1 MANYSIKDLE
11 HLSGIKA
18 HTIRI
23 WEKRYHLLEPSR
35 TDTNIRY
42 YSDEDLKKILNIAL
56 LNKRGLKISQLARLA
71 NEEIAEKVLITTKD
85 ITDFEVIIDQLVI
98 SMVELDEQKFDK
110 IVTRIILQTSF
121 EETIMKIIY
130 PFLDRIGILWMTGS
144 INPVQEHFVSNLI
157 RQKLIVAIDEILNKP
172 HTDPKKFLLF
182 LPEGELHELGLLF
195 LSYLIQKRGHEVI
208 YFGQWVP
215 LNDLAVTVTVEDFD
229 YLLTSVISVYSC
241 EDLMDYLNRLVATF
255 PDKTIFA
262 SGNQILQLTQSLPD
276 KVKKID
282 SLDHFLRF
290 LESE

>member
-1 MANYSIKDLE
+1 MAKYSIKDLE

-35 TDTNIRY
+35 TNTHIRY
-42 YSDEDLKKILNIAL
+42 YNDEDLKKILNIAL
-56 LNKRGLKISQLARLA
+56 LNKHGLKISQLARLA
-71 NEEIAEKVLITTKD
+71 NEEIAEKVIITLKG
-85 ITDFEVIIDQLVI
+85 ITEYEAIIDQLLI
-98 SMVELDEQKFDK
+98 CMIELHEQKFNK
-110 IVTRIILQTSF
+110 IFSKSILQSGF
-121 EETIMKIIY
+121 EVTIMKIIL

-172 HTDPKKFLLF
+172 HLDPKKFLLF

-215 LNDLAVTVTVEDFD
+215 LNDLAATTSVVHFD
-229 YLLTSVISVYSC
+229 YLLISVISVYQGQ
-241 EDLMDYLNRLVATF
+241 ELMDYLNRLVGTF
-255 PDKTIFA
+255 PEKTIFA
-262 SGNQILQLTQSLPD
+262 SGNQVLQLTQSLPD